1 MNQAIQFPDREEW
14 DSTIN
19 KVRFPV
25 LVNGLLAEC
34 VISQAL
40 LNQRYGQD
48 EKPLALFQHNR
59 WDIEEEFE
67 TLIERGLDHENGFY
81 ELLDDK

>member
-40 LNQRYGQD
+40 LNQRYT
-48 EKPLALFQHNR
+48 KMKAFSTFQHNR

-67 TLIERGLDHENGFY
+67 TLIEQGLDHENGFY

>member
-40 LNQRYGQD
+40 LNQRYG
-48 EKPLALFQHNR
+48 KMKSL
-59 WDIEEEFE
+59 
-67 TLIERGLDHENGFY
+67 
-81 ELLDDK
+81 